1 MKEAIETRELIVLD
15 GLDVITR
22 GTYHKT
28 LDDCSGPL
36 SSRIERSHIGVLFLN
51 SPSPTRA
58 AQADSAVYWADALA
72 ERGYPSFRLDL
83 PGFGDS
89 EGDPTA
95 EMFDFINR
103 GGFAPIIS
111 AKIRELVTRFS
122 LNGVV
127 IVEQGSTSTSTLY
140 AAACCLEC
148 KGLVLMDPCFDLPR
162 LTESSHPKNHDDL
175 GTKDRSQFSRN
186 LYPSLTQAQPFCEAT
201 SAVYATGIRRRL
213 KDVGAIQ
220 LPVLIF
226 KSSNQHAKSHED
238 DFLTCIAHLAG
249 RNSQVVINMLN
260 GSTRFF
266 TSRLGRLLIRQG
278 MEQWLTNCFPVAPP
292 TGNLQ

>member
-89 EGDPTA
+89 EGNTTT
-95 EMFDFINR
+95 EMSDFINR
-103 GGFAPIIS
+103 SGFAPIIS

-122 LNGVV
+122 LDGVV
-127 IVEQGSTSTSTLY
+127 IVEQSSTSTSTLY

-148 KGLVLMDPCFDLPR
+148 KGLILIDPCFDLPHS
-162 LTESSHPKNHDDL
+162 TESSHPQHCDDL
-175 GTKDRSQFSRN
+175 KTKECRQFSRD
-186 LYPSLTQAQPFCEAT
+186 LYPSLMRAQSFHEAT
-201 SAVYATGIRRRL
+201 SALYATGIRRRL